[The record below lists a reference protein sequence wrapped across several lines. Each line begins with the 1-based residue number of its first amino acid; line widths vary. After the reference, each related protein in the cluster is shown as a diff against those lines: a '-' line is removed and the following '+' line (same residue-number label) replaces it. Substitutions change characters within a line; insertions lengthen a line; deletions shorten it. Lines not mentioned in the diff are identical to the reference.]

1 MCPAVTEPCDV
12 IVVGGGLVGATV
24 ALGIAR
30 IGRKVRLFDRTQPR
44 PRPPPRAR
52 VANYGC
58 FDMDIRNVAVS
69 PASRVLLI
77 ELGVWESLAPAA
89 INSMHVW
96 EEQGTGSIDFSAADV
111 AASALGW
118 LIENHPTVE
127 ALWALLENED
137 AVTICVGDSLEAVEP
152 AAGQVTLHTS
162 QDAYPAQ
169 LLIGVDGAMS
179 RVRELVTTEL
189 EVQRTGHHALATLVR
204 TELPHSGTALQRFLL
219 DGPLAL
225 LPSREPNVSSV
236 VWSQSESSVQARLNL
251 DDAQF
256 CREIGKAIEHRL
268 GEVLEVDDR
277 HTFPLHQQLVRRF
290 NPAPRVL
297 LIGDAAHVLHPL
309 AGLGANV
316 GFEDVR
322 ALLARLR
329 SMPLGQDAGE
339 ARLWR
344 PFARQR
350 RARAQLML
358 RVMAGFRTVYAQDDP
373 LLQWLRNVGVSALN
387 RAVPLKRQLMAEA
400 LGLGPLAEP

>member
-1 MCPAVTEPCDV
+1 MCPAVAEPCDV

-30 IGRKVRLFDRTQPR
+30 SGRKVRLFDRTRPQPR
-44 PRPPPRAR
+44 VR
-52 VANYGC
+52 VNYGC

-69 PASRVLLI
+69 PASQVLLM
-77 ELGVWESLAPAA
+77 ELGVWESLTPAA
-89 INSMHVW
+89 ISSMHVW
-96 EEQGTGSIDFSAADV
+96 EEQGTGSIDFSATDV
-111 AASALGW
+111 RASALGW
-118 LIENHPTVE
+118 LVENHPTVE
-127 ALWALLENED
+127 ALWTLLENED
-137 AVTICVGDSLEAVEP
+137 AVTRCVGDSLEAVEP
-152 AAGQVTLHTS
+152 ATGQVTLHTS

-169 LLIGVDGAMS
+169 LLIGVDGATS
-179 RVRELVTTEL
+179 RVRELVATEL
-189 EVQRTGHHALATLVR
+189 EVQPTGHHALATLVR

-225 LPSREPNVSSV
+225 LPSREPNISSV

-268 GEVLEVDDR
+268 GQVLEVDYR

-290 NPAPRVL
+290 NAAPRVL

-329 SMPLGQDAGE
+329 SIPLGQDAGE
-339 ARLWR
+339 ERLWR

-358 RVMAGFRTVYAQDDP
+358 RLMAGFRTVYAQDDP

-387 RAVPLKRQLMAEA
+387 RAVPVKRQLMAEA

>member
-1 MCPAVTEPCDV
+1 MCPAVAEPCDV

-30 IGRKVRLFDRTQPR
+30 IGRKVRLFDRM
-44 PRPPPRAR
+44 RPPPR
-52 VANYGC
+52 VQVNYGC

-69 PASRVLLI
+69 PASRVLLM

-111 AASALGW
+111 RASALGW
-118 LIENHPTVE
+118 LVENHPTVE

-152 AAGQVTLHTS
+152 AAGKVTLHTS

-179 RVRELVTTEL
+179 RVRELVATEL
-189 EVQRTGHHALATLVR
+189 EVQPTGHHALVTLVR

-236 VWSQSESSVQARLNL
+236 VWSQSESSVQARLSL

-256 CREIGKAIEHRL
+256 CREIGKAIEYRL
-268 GEVLEVDDR
+268 GQVLEVDDR
-277 HTFPLHQQLVRRF
+277 HTFPLNQQLVRRF

-329 SMPLGQDAGE
+329 SIPLGQDAGE
-339 ARLWR
+339 ERLWR

-358 RVMAGFRTVYAQDDP
+358 RLMAGFRTVYAQDDP